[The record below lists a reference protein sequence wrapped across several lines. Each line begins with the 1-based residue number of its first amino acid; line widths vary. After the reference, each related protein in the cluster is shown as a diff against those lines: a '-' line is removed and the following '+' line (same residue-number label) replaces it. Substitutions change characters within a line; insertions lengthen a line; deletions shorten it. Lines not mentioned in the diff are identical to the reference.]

1 MDLKEASGNPMC
13 YFHWQVGCRFGSWRF
28 RRSRDHSQ
36 GQWVEHV
43 FLESVL
49 LDGAPP
55 AAAEVAIMYLLLG
68 LGELSLFLDE
78 LISKDFHHLLL
89 SDLL

>member
-1 MDLKEASGNPMC
+1 
-13 YFHWQVGCRFGSWRF
+13 
-28 RRSRDHSQ
+28 
-36 GQWVEHV
+36 VEHV